1 MEPNSF
7 LKGCI
12 MHRAFISERDY
23 ESYETRERA
32 AQRRQG
38 DREVHMAAHAV
49 YEGQKPKR
57 VGDERTRAI
66 NARFGIPDTYAADVP
81 ERFRKGDVPVMKR
94 DELAKGPNLPHRDD
108 RDVSARSRDAAA
120 KAGYYHAGTDA
131 FSSDAYMGKPDP
143 IERKAGAKRKR
154 RHFTSEGDEYFVTHG
169 AGRWGKPLT
178 TTNKHLTYLRD
189 PTARDALANVA
200 DNRPVREPEPRDYF
214 TIDIPREFLVML
226 AKVSDIQAK
235 RGKLDNNR
243 QGDMLR
249 QVAER
254 VPPGEA
260 VTVDLY
266 SPSDVLAMTRDLPK
280 RYRNGQFGQ
289 LMKDIATH
297 AKLAKLAKR

>member
-1 MEPNSF
+1 MEPT

-23 ESYETRERA
+23 EAYESPDRARER
-32 AQRRQG
+32 RHD
-38 DREVHMAAHAV
+38 DREVELAAHAV

-57 VGDERTRAI
+57 VGDDATRAI
-66 NARFGIPDTYAADVP
+66 NARFGIPDTYAATVP
-81 ERFRKGDVPVMKR
+81 ERFRAGDVPVMDC
-94 DELAKGPNLPHRDD
+94 DELSEGSNLPHRDD
-108 RDVSARSRDAAA
+108 RDVSVRSRDIAA
-120 KAGYYHAGTDA
+120 KTGYYHAGTDA
-131 FSSDAYMGKPDP
+131 FSSDAYMDKPDP

-169 AGRWGKPLT
+169 AGQWGKPLT
-178 TTNKHLTYLRD
+178 ATNKHLAYWRD

-226 AKVSDIQAK
+226 AKVSDIQAQ
-235 RGKLDNNR
+235 RGKLDNKG

-249 QVAER
+249 EVAQH
-254 VPPGEA
+254 VPPGET

-266 SPSDVLAMTRDLPK
+266 SPSDVLNMTEALPK
-280 RYRNGQFGQ
+280 RYRTGQFGQ

-297 AKLAKLAKR
+297 AKLAKR